1 MKFFEKQHFT
11 LFSNFYFYILQSVQ
25 MQIKKKIS
33 SHMPGNDKTDIQII
47 VSNQYLCHIGWDIS
61 TELVVI
67 YNNIHY

>member
-33 SHMPGNDKTDIQII
+33 SHMPGNDETDIQII
-47 VSNQYLCHIGWDIS
+47 VSNQYYMPYRLGYIYRIS
-61 TELVVI
+61 S
-67 YNNIHY
+67 NI